1 MKKIDL
7 FFCLLLTFTYTKS
20 EETYIFNLTELYD
33 EFTIISK
40 GMAETNEY
48 RCSKTLINHKKTIFP
63 VVKAAL
69 ENYNN
74 LNELE
79 KILAAA
85 AIPLMMIPNFVKDC
99 SIAKI
104 IDTLPKLVKAEGIK
118 SMGQNLI
125 DHANEIENIFNE
137 TTDFDGK
144 LIANGKVIR
153 NITGIS
159 FL

>member
-1 MKKIDL
+1 
-7 FFCLLLTFTYTKS
+7 
-20 EETYIFNLTELYD
+20 
-33 EFTIISK
+33 
-40 GMAETNEY
+40 MAETNEY

-74 LNELE
+74 VNELE